1 MEIKAKRGDLLATLY
16 WTQNIVERRN
26 TIPILANVLIAAQK
40 KVIQI
45 TATDLEV
52 GVRGDVE
59 GEVIKEGTVTINA
72 KKLYEIIREVP
83 NEQVQLK
90 RLENEWVEIRSGK
103 SVFKIVGIDAREF
116 PQFPKFDS
124 KELSSTPCST
134 IRGMIERTI
143 FSVSTDETRYSLN
156 GVFVE
161 QGEGTRVRMVAT
173 DGHRLA
179 FDERELGSLG
189 LSKGVILPR
198 KGLTELKK
206 VLESGDDG
214 VVAIGFRDNMAL
226 VTKNNVEL
234 FMRLIDGDFPDYTK
248 VIPQGNPNVA
258 KIEHDELLQAL
269 RRVSILSSER
279 YKGIKMEFSTG
290 KISLSANNPDLGEAI
305 EEIDAEYKGKPI
317 SIGFNARYLLDVLG
331 VLNGNGEIDIEL
343 KDELSPSIVRKAGD
357 EGYLYVLMP
366 MRL

>member
-1 MEIKAKRGDLLATLY
+1 MEFKVKRGDLLATLY
-16 WTQNIVERRN
+16 WTQSIVERRN
-26 TIPILANVLIAAQK
+26 TMPILANALIEAQK
-40 KVIQI
+40 TAIRV

-52 GVRGDVE
+52 GVRGEVE
-59 GEVIKEGTVTINA
+59 GEVAKEGTVTVNA

-103 SVFKIVGIDAREF
+103 SVFKIVGMEAREF
-116 PQFPKFDS
+116 PQFPKLD
-124 KELSSTPCST
+124 KKALSAAPAAT

-161 QGEGTRVRMVAT
+161 QGDDGKVRMVAT

-179 FDERELGSLG
+179 FEEQQLGSLG

-198 KGLTELKK
+198 KGLAELKK
-206 VLESGDDG
+206 LLESGEDG
-214 VVAIGFRDNMAL
+214 VVSIGFRENMGL
-226 VTKNNVEL
+226 VIKDKVEL

-248 VIPQGNPNVA
+248 VIPKGNPNIA
-258 KIEHDELLQAL
+258 KIDHDELIQAL

-279 YKGIKMEFSTG
+279 YKGVKMEFSGG
-290 KISLSANNPDLGEAI
+290 KILLSANNPDLGEAV
-305 EEIDAEYKGKPI
+305 EEIEADYKGKPI

-331 VLNGNGEIDIEL
+331 VLGAAGEVDIEL
-343 KDELSPSIVRKAGD
+343 KDELSPSIIRKIGSEA
-357 EGYLYVLMP
+357 YLYVLMP

>member
-26 TIPILANVLIAAQK
+26 TIPILANVLITAQK
-40 KVIQI
+40 KLIQI

-59 GEVIKEGTVTINA
+59 GEVIKEGTVTVNA

-90 RLENEWVEIRSGK
+90 RLENDWVEIRSGK
-103 SVFKIVGIDAREF
+103 SVFKIVGMDAREF
-116 PQFPKFDS
+116 PQFPQFDS
-124 KELSSTPCST
+124 KELSSTPSST
-134 IRGMIERTI
+134 LRGMIERTI

-161 QGEGTRVRMVAT
+161 QGDGERVRMVAT

-189 LSKGVILPR
+189 LTKGVILPR

-214 VVAIGFRDNMAL
+214 IIAIGFRENMVL
-226 VTKNNVEL
+226 VTKNNVQL

-279 YKGIKMEFSTG
+279 YKGIKMEFSAG

-331 VLNGNGEIDIEL
+331 VLNGEGEIDIEL
-343 KDELSPSIVRKAGD
+343 KDELSPSIVRKVGD